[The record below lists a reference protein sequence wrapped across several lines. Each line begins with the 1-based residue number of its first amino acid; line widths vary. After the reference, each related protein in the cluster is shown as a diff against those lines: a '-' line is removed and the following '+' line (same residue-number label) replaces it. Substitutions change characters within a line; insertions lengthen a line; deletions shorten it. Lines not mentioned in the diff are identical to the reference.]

1 MEPHMSRSTLVVAA
15 LVLVLGGFQ
24 TLTAQVPNPPSGT
37 RVRVTAPDVSPKP
50 LVGVVN
56 SVSRDTIRLRTR
68 GDVMISIPWSQ
79 VTHLESSRG
88 RKRPMWSKTAPLWL
102 TASVGGAGALVGY
115 AASSDDDFFG
125 RGFGAAI
132 AGGLG
137 GALGLLVGTGLAIG
151 VRQDRWIPV
160 VDASRDS
167 RVIGTPSLYVSPGS
181 RGPILGIRATF

>member
-1 MEPHMSRSTLVVAA
+1 MEPHMSRSSLIVAA

-24 TLTAQVPNPPSGT
+24 TLTAQVPNPPPGT
-37 RVRVTAPDVSPKP
+37 RVRVSAPVISPKP
-50 LVGVVN
+50 LVGVVS
-56 SVSRDTIRLRTR
+56 SVSGDTIRLRTR
-68 GDVMISIPWSQ
+68 GDVMMSIPWSQ
-79 VTHLESSRG
+79 VRHIESSSG

-102 TASVGGAGALVGY
+102 TASAGGAGALVGY
-115 AASSDDDFFG
+115 ATTSDDDFLG
-125 RGFGAAI
+125 RGFGAA
-132 AGGLG
+132 AVGVLG

-151 VRQDRWIPV
+151 VRQDTWSPV